1 MDKDVIIY
9 INGLQYAQ
17 TEDGSEPIEVITPG
31 EYYFKNG
38 NHYLM
43 YDDADDEELT
53 GSRNIIKF
61 RDAYLEVTKRGA
73 RTTKLVFE
81 KDKKTLSQYQTPF
94 GTMNIGITTTQVS
107 FKENSDSIELTAK
120 YSMDINSGFI
130 ADCSVSV
137 LAKSK
142 KDNINILS

>member
-1 MDKDVIIY
+1 MEKDVIIY

-17 TEDGSEPIEVITPG
+17 TEEGSEPIEVITPG

-43 YDDADDEELT
+43 YDDADEDET
-53 GSRNIIKF
+53 KGCKNIIKF
-61 RDAYLEVTKRGA
+61 RNAYLEVTKRGTYTA
-73 RTTKLVFE
+73 KLVFE

-94 GTMNIGITTTQVS
+94 GTMNIGITTTSVS
-107 FKENSDSIELTAK
+107 YKEENNAIELTAK

-130 ADCSVSV
+130 ADCEVSV

-142 KDNINILS
+142 KDNLNILS